1 MKISEFAQ
9 ACGSSV
15 RMVRFY
21 ETLNLIEPKRNAN
34 GYRQYSPDDIAIV
47 RKIILL
53 NKTGIPLKDLALMH
67 DCLRDEPQNFCTDL
81 RGRLMERLNAIDG
94 QVSELQQ
101 SKALLS
107 ELLAR

>member
-21 ETLNLIEPKRNAN
+21 ETLNLIEPKRNTN
-34 GYRQYSPDDIAIV
+34 GYRQYSPDD
-47 RKIILL
+47 